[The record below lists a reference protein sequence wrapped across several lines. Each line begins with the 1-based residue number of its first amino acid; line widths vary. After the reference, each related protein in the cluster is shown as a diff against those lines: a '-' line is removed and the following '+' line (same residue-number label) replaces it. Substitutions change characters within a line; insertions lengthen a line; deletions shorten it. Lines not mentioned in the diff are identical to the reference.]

1 MNILIAGAGAIGV
14 ALGASLASQGMDVTF
29 YARANTA
36 AAIREG
42 GVKRTGIFGEL
53 SVSAGQ
59 VHVTED
65 MKELLPGSIDRVL
78 VCAKTLANNE
88 ISEKLYLNRRILA
101 ADGCIVLMQN
111 GWGNDR
117 PYLRFFDRTQLFQA
131 RVITGFTR
139 EAPNISR
146 VTVHTAPIL
155 FGSLY
160 GTETSKM
167 QSLAEAV
174 SASGIPSEVTEQL
187 SEALWAKMLYN
198 TTLNP
203 LGAIF
208 NVPYGKLSESEHTKR
223 LMDAMIRETFA
234 VMSAYGY
241 KTFWNTPEEYMTAFY
256 GKLVPDTYAH
266 RSSTLQDI
274 EKKQK
279 TEIGTLNGCIVRLAE
294 EKGISVP
301 THSMICEMIG
311 ALEDWF

>member
-29 YARANTA
+29 YARSNTA
-36 AAIREG
+36 AAIRAG
-42 GVKRTGIFGEL
+42 GVKRTGIFGE
-53 SVSAGQ
+53 VSLPAGQ
-59 VHVTED
+59 VHVAED
-65 MKELLPGSIDRVL
+65 LSALPPGSVDRVL
-78 VCAKTLANNE
+78 VCAKTLANEE
-88 ISEKLYLNRRILA
+88 ISEKLNENRMLLA
-101 ADGCIVLMQN
+101 SDGCIILLQN

-117 PYLRFFDRTQLFQA
+117 PYLRFFDRMQLFQA

-146 VTVHTAPIL
+146 ITVHTAPIL

-160 GTETSKM
+160 GTETSGLKP
-167 QSLAEAV
+167 LAEAI
-174 SASGIPSEVTEQL
+174 SASGIPSEVTDQL

-203 LGAIF
+203 LGAVL
-208 NVPYGKLSESEHTKR
+208 NVPYGTLTESEHTKK
-223 LMDAMIRETFA
+223 LMNAMIRETFM
-234 VMSAYGY
+234 VMNAYGY
-241 KTFWNTPEEYMTAFY
+241 KTFWSTPEEYMEAFY

-279 TEIGTLNGCIVRLAE
+279 TEIGTLNGCIVRLAQ
-294 EKGISVP
+294 EKGLSVP
-301 THSMICEMIG
+301 THNMICELIG

>member
-14 ALGASLASQGMDVTF
+14 ALGASLASQGMNVTF
-29 YARANTA
+29 YARKNTA
-36 AAIREG
+36 AAIRAG

-53 SVSAGQ
+53 SAAAGE
-59 VHVTED
+59 VHVVE
-65 MKELLPGSIDRVL
+65 ELDLLPPGSIDRVL
-78 VCAKTLANNE
+78 VCSKTLANEE
-88 ISEKLYLNRRILA
+88 ISEKLDRNRALLA
-101 ADGCIVLMQN
+101 SDGCIILLQN

-117 PYLRFFDRTQLFQA
+117 PYLRFFEQSQLFQA

-160 GTETSKM
+160 G
-167 QSLAEAV
+167 AEASRLKPLAKAI
-174 SASGIPSEVTEQL
+174 SASGIPSEVTDQL
-187 SEALWAKMLYN
+187 AEALWAKMLYN

-203 LGAIF
+203 LGAIL
-208 NVPYGKLSESEHTKR
+208 NVSYGKLTESEHTKG
-223 LMDAMIRETFA
+223 LMNAMINETFA
-234 VMSAYGY
+234 VMDAYGY
-241 KTFWNTPEEYMTAFY
+241 KTFWNTPEEYMDTFY
-256 GKLVPDTYAH
+256 GKLVVDTYAH

-279 TEIGTLNGCIVRLAE
+279 TEIGTLNGCIVRLAQ
-294 EKGISVP
+294 EKGLSVP

-311 ALEDWF
+311 AMEDWF

>member
-36 AAIREG
+36 AAIRAD

-59 VHVTED
+59 VHVAED
-65 MKELLPGSIDRVL
+65 LSALSPGSIDRVL
-78 VCAKTLANNE
+78 VCSKTLANEE
-88 ISEKLYLNRRILA
+88 ISRKLNENRGLLA
-101 ADGCIVLMQN
+101 ADGCIVLLQN

-117 PYLRFFDRTQLFQA
+117 PFLRFFEQPQLFQA

-139 EAPNISR
+139 EAQNVSR

-160 GTETSKM
+160 GVEASRL
-167 QSLAEAV
+167 QPLAAAI
-174 SASGIPSEVTEQL
+174 SASGIPSEVTDRL
-187 SEALWAKMLYN
+187 AEALWAKMLYN

-203 LGAIF
+203 LGAIL
-208 NVPYGKLSESEHTKR
+208 NVPYGKLTESEHTKG
-223 LMDAMIRETFA
+223 LMNAMIRETFA
-234 VMSAYGY
+234 VMNAYGY
-241 KTFWNTPEEYMTAFY
+241 KTFWNTPEEYMEAFY
-256 GKLVPDTYAH
+256 GRLVPDTYAH

-274 EKKQK
+274 EKKQR
-279 TEIGTLNGCIVRLAE
+279 TEIATLNGCIVRLAE
-294 EKGISVP
+294 EKGLPVP
-301 THSMICEMIG
+301 THSMICEMIR